1 MYAVNAQMSVIGEN
15 EMNFGLGGSQ
25 LAEMTM
31 HTVLKEKRLIL
42 GMTQKQ
48 VADKANLVLQQY
60 QKFESGERSI
70 MNCSFGLACRII
82 EALDM
87 DICRFYHGD
96 YVEKEI

>member
-42 GMTQKQ
+42 GMTQKP

-82 EALDM
+82 EALNM

>member
-70 MNCSFGLACRII
+70 MN
-82 EALDM
+82 
-87 DICRFYHGD
+87 
-96 YVEKEI
+96 